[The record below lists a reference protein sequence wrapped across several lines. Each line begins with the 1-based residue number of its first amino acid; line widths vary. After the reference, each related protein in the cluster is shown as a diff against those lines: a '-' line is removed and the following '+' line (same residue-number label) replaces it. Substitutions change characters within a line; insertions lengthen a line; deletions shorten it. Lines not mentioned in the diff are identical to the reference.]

1 MDPQLRAEATQLLTY
16 AEKYETLDINKTFL
30 IPTPMY
36 RGPNFDERL
45 REAVDVDAMIEEDNL
60 KLKDYAN

>member
-1 MDPQLRAEATQLLTY
+1 
-16 AEKYETLDINKTFL
+16 
-30 IPTPMY
+30 MY

>member
-1 MDPQLRAEATQLLTY
+1 
-16 AEKYETLDINKTFL
+16 
-30 IPTPMY
+30 MY

-45 REAVDVDAMIEEDNL
+45 REAVDVDAMIEEDNM